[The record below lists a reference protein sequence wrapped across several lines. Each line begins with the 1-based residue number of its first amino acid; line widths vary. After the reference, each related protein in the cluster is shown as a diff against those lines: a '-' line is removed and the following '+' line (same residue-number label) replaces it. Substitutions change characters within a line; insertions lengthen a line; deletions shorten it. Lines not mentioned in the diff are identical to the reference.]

1 MDDAKAKKMMALEHV
16 GIGVAVSVIVAVAF
30 YLGMKVGLKACI

>member
-1 MDDAKAKKMMALEHV
+1 MDDVKARKMMALEHV
-16 GIGVAVSVIVAVAF
+16 GIGVTVTIIVAVAF